1 MKPLLL
7 IILLVLTSFV
17 WGADEWESDYPLI
30 AGHYEVIGRRCES
43 GKLFT
48 GSISIDEVSPN
59 VFNVTRVIDG
69 KIIKG
74 SGQVEFATSDK
85 IPVFRIHFVEDGTDM
100 EGTLLWRGD
109 LDNDGR
115 ISGYLYPKGYKG
127 EKPGL
132 EALFAKKETEAG
144 TGQRAK
150 RPESQSE
157 NDHKP
162 QPNAEERSR

>member
-59 VFNVTRVIDG
+59 VFTVTRVIDG
-69 KIIKG
+69 KTIKG